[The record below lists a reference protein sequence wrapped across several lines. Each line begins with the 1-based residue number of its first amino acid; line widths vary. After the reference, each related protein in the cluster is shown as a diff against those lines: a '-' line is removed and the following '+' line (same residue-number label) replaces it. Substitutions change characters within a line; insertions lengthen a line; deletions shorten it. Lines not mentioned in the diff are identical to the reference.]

1 MSIQTIVFDFGN
13 VIGFFD
19 HRRALERLQEH
30 SALTVE
36 GMRAFLYGGRLE
48 DDYESNRISSDEFL
62 RLVREGCRL
71 GCPEDVLAAAYV
83 DIFWPNPEVCDLLP
97 RLKPRFRLLLGSNTT
112 ALHSRQFRRQ
122 FADVLKHFDAQVLSC
137 EIGTR
142 KPAKGFFDHCQR
154 LADCAPHECL
164 FIDDLAANVAGAQA
178 CGWQGIVY
186 TGGEELRKQLALHG
200 ILTGDEVALGR
211 RSPERNGP

>member
-1 MSIQTIVFDFGN
+1 MCIQTIVFDFGN

-19 HRRALERLQEH
+19 HGRALERLREH
-30 SALTVE
+30 SALTLE

-48 DDYESNRISSDEFL
+48 DDYESNRISSEEFL

-71 GCPEDVLAAAYV
+71 RCSEEVLAAAYG
-83 DIFWPNPEVCDLLP
+83 DIFSPNPDVCDLLP

-112 ALHSRQFRRQ
+112 ELHARQFRRQ
-122 FADVLKHFDAQVLSC
+122 FADDLKHFDAQVLSC

-142 KPAKGFFDHCQR
+142 KPGSAFFEHCQR
-154 LADCAPHECL
+154 LANCAPQECL
-164 FIDDLAANVAGAQA
+164 FIDDLHANVAGARA

-186 TGGEELRKQLALHG
+186 ATGDDLRKQLAFHG
-200 ILTGDEVALGR
+200 ILTGDELTAGR
-211 RSPERNGP
+211 RSPSSNGR